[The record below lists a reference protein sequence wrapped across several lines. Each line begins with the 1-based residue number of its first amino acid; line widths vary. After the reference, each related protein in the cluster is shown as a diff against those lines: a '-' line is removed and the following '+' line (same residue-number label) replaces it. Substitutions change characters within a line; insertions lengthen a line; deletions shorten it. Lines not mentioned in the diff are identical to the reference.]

1 MAEETILETPR
12 LLLRT
17 WRDEDLDDLVWL
29 HSQVD
34 ASRYLSRDGKP
45 WTLEEAAS
53 RMAGWGEEYR
63 QFGITKLKLVRQE
76 DGRFIGRAGFSL
88 FAATGQFE
96 LGYAIAPEFWGQ
108 GYATEIAGALA
119 NFFFDRNIRDHFIAF
134 AHVDNAASL
143 NVLEKIGMRFQH
155 TGPMNG
161 LMARVYTMSDV
172 DRAVP
177 ETGGLCAQP

>member
-1 MAEETILETPR
+1 MDGNMTDETVLETPR

-17 WRDEDLDDLVWL
+17 WRDTDLDDLVWL
-29 HSQVD
+29 HSQVQ
-34 ASRYLSRDGKP
+34 ASRYLSITGQP
-45 WTLEEAAS
+45 WTRDEAAG
-53 RMAGWGEEYR
+53 RMTGWAEEYR
-63 QFGITKLKLVRQE
+63 LHGVTKFKLQRRDDERFV
-76 DGRFIGRAGFSL
+76 GRPGVSM

-119 NFFFDRNIRDHFIAF
+119 NFFFDRKIRDHFIAF
-134 AHVDNAASL
+134 AHVDNTASL

-161 LMARVYTMSDV
+161 LDAHVYTMGNA
-172 DRAVP
+172 DRRNR
-177 ETGGLCAQP
+177 